1 MIYSEIQKF
10 ITDFDSF
17 YPKEDRQKLLL
28 PFRNYVQHKLAT
40 KKHLRLNFI
49 CTHNSRRSHLA
60 QVWAQTMAIHFKLK
74 DIYCFSGGTEEKALN
89 LNIVEVL
96 ESSGF
101 KIEVLAQTQN
111 SVYNIKFA
119 DNVHPVIGFSKKY
132 DALFNPKTKFAAIM
146 TCSEADQNCPNVIGA
161 ENRFPLN
168 YEDPKLFDNTPL
180 EMAKYEERNQQIA
193 QEMYWVFKP

>member
-74 DIYCFSGGTEEKALN
+74 DIYCFSGGTEETALN

-96 ESSGF
+96 QNSGF

>member
-74 DIYCFSGGTEEKALN
+74 DVYCFSGGTEETALN

-193 QEMYWVFKP
+193 QNVLGF

>member
-1 MIYSEIQKF
+1 
-10 ITDFDSF
+10 
-17 YPKEDRQKLLL
+17 LL
-28 PFRNYVQHKLAT
+28 PFRDYVQHKLAT

-60 QVWAQTMAIHFKLK
+60 QVWAQTISIHFKLK
-74 DIYCFSGGTEEKALN
+74 DVYCFSGGTEETALN

-96 ESSGF
+96 QNSGF

-168 YEDPKLFDNTPL
+168 YEDPKLFDNTPQ
-180 EMAKYEERNQQIA
+180 EMTKYEERNQQIA

>member
-60 QVWAQTMAIHFKLK
+60 QVWAQTMVIHFKLK
-74 DIYCFSGGTEEKALN
+74 DVYCFSGGTEETALN

>member
-10 ITDFDSF
+10 ITDFDSV
-17 YPKEDRQKLLL
+17 YPNEDRQKLLL
-28 PFRNYVQHKLAT
+28 PFRDYVQHKLAT

-74 DIYCFSGGTEEKALN
+74 DVYCFSGGTEATALN
-89 LNIVEVL
+89 VNIITTL
-96 ESSGF
+96 QNSGF

-146 TCSEADQNCPNVIGA
+146 TCSEADQNCPYVIGA

>member
-1 MIYSEIQKF
+1 MIYLEIQQF
-10 ITDFDSF
+10 INDFESF
-17 YPKEDRQKLLL
+17 EPNDERKKLLQ
-28 PFRNYVQHKLAT
+28 PFRDYVQHKLAT

-74 DIYCFSGGTEEKALN
+74 DVYCFSGGTEATALN
-89 LNIVEVL
+89 SNIIKVL
-96 ESSGF
+96 QNSGF

-111 SVYNIKFA
+111 PVYNIKFS

-146 TCSEADQNCPNVIGA
+146 TCSEADQNCPNVVGA
-161 ENRFPLN
+161 ENRFNLN
-168 YEDPKLFDNTPL
+168 YDDPKLFDNTPQ
-180 EMAKYEERNQQIA
+180 EMEKYNGRNLQLA

>member
-74 DIYCFSGGTEEKALN
+74 DIYCFSGGTEETALN

-96 ESSGF
+96 ESNGF

>member
-17 YPKEDRQKLLL
+17 YPNEDRQKLLL

-74 DIYCFSGGTEEKALN
+74 DVYCFSGGTEETALN

-119 DNVHPVIGFSKKY
+119 DNVNPVIGFSKKY

-146 TCSEADQNCPNVIGA
+146 TCSEADQNCPYVIGA

>member
-74 DIYCFSGGTEEKALN
+74 DIYCFSGGTEETALN

>member
-74 DIYCFSGGTEEKALN
+74 DVYCFSGGTEETALN